1 MPDQTAGQVRPGQD
15 RSEAVRTAAQRNL
28 AEHSRN
34 FFVRSAGGGRAL
46 SALMMPFF
54 MVRPPKG
61 YAAITTTGRKSGKP
75 RRKCVRAIRNG
86 SSVYVVML
94 RPPVVAIE
102 NPDIITAWVLNIRSD
117 PNVSVRL
124 RGGEF
129 PGLARELAEP
139 DELQKA
145 RDVFC
150 EAVVPFDYGECS
162 VHLRGLPN
170 RNKIRELNRYWFD
183 TGVPVAIDL
192 AIAPSADRPRE

>member
-1 MPDQTAGQVRPGQD
+1 VPDQTSDQVRPGRD
-15 RSEAVRTAAQRNL
+15 RSEAVRTAAQRSL

-75 RRKCVRAIRNG
+75 RRKCVRAIRSG

-94 RPPVVAIE
+94 RPPVVAME

-117 PNVSVRL
+117 PNVSLRL

-150 EAVVPFDYGECS
+150 EAVVPFDYGECN

-183 TGVPVAIDL
+183 TGVPLAIDL
-192 AIAPSADRPRE
+192 AIAP